1 MIIVKNISKSFK
13 ERVIIDNFSLIIHDG
28 DFLGII
34 GSSGSGKTTLINL
47 LSLLEESDDGEIT
60 INNIVDPTSKER
72 MLLRRNVLGNIFQN
86 YALME
91 NCTIKENLKIAIR
104 YQKKKNYDF
113 KEVLMR
119 VGLEHIDLNTKIYE
133 LSGGEQQRIALARVI
148 LQDSQ
153 YIFADEPTGNL
164 DEENTEKVFNILKEL
179 NQEGKTIILVT
190 HDKGLAE
197 RCKRIIHL

>member
-72 MLLRRNVLGNIFQN
+72 MLLRRNVLG
-86 YALME
+86 
-91 NCTIKENLKIAIR
+91 
-104 YQKKKNYDF
+104 
-113 KEVLMR
+113 
-119 VGLEHIDLNTKIYE
+119 
-133 LSGGEQQRIALARVI
+133 
-148 LQDSQ
+148 
-153 YIFADEPTGNL
+153 
-164 DEENTEKVFNILKEL
+164 
-179 NQEGKTIILVT
+179 
-190 HDKGLAE
+190 
-197 RCKRIIHL
+197 

>member
-1 MIIVKNISKSFK
+1 
-13 ERVIIDNFSLIIHDG
+13 
-28 DFLGII
+28 
-34 GSSGSGKTTLINL
+34 
-47 LSLLEESDDGEIT
+47 
-60 INNIVDPTSKER
+60 
-72 MLLRRNVLGNIFQN
+72 NIFQN

-104 YQKKKNYDF
+104 YQKKKKYDF
-113 KEVLMR
+113 KEVLKR